1 MNDDEPKTSPDMR
14 ELASKSVEQARG
26 AVNAA
31 LAFAQQA
38 SSSIQ
43 SATKTGETPQGAAV
57 SRGFGYAQ
65 QNIGAIF
72 DFAQK
77 LVRAPDLKQAAEL
90 QAEFVRE
97 QAAVMQDQVKELRDL
112 KPGET
117 KASDAKPGDAKS

>member
-1 MNDDEPKTSPDMR
+1 MNDDEAKTASPDMR
-14 ELASKSVEQARG
+14 EAASKGVEQARG

-38 SSSIQ
+38 ATSIQ
-43 SATKTGETPQGAAV
+43 SAAKTAETPEGTAV
-57 SRGFGYAQ
+57 TRGFGFAQ

-97 QAAVMQDQVKELRDL
+97 QAAVMQDQVKELRDI
-112 KPGET
+112 KP
-117 KASDAKPGDAKS
+117 KA

>member
-1 MNDDEPKTSPDMR
+1 MNDDAPKVSPDMR
-14 ELASKSVEQARG
+14 AMAEKSVEQARG

-38 SSSIQ
+38 STSIQ
-43 SATKTGETPQGAAV
+43 SATKTAETPEGTAV
-57 SRGFGYAQ
+57 ARGFGYAQ

-97 QAAVMQDQVKELRDL
+97 QAAVMQDQVQELREI
-112 KPGET
+112 KP
-117 KASDAKPGDAKS
+117 KA